1 MTLYLITSN
10 VYSAVSAPVNRG
22 FSFIEIWMLGIQGTI
37 LLAIFE
43 YGIVLCCM
51 KFLKK
56 SKPHLNP
63 VDKWTFLAAI
73 TFFAMFNAY
82 YWRHAFVSL
91 VAK

>member
-10 VYSAVSAPVNRG
+10 VYSTVKAPGNRG
-22 FSFIEIWMLGIQGTI
+22 FSFIEIWMFGIQGTI
-37 LLAIFE
+37 LMAIFE

-63 VDKWTFLAAI
+63 VDKWTFFAAI
-73 TFFAMFNAY
+73 TSFALFNVV
-82 YWRHAFVSL
+82 YWGRAFLSR
-91 VAK
+91 AK